1 MNKEK
6 SFEEAMAELETIV
19 KKIES
24 EDTPLEE
31 ILELYERG
39 SELSAYCQG
48 ILSKT
53 QEKLESI
60 QKQVQKGD

>member
-1 MNKEK
+1 MTKDK
-6 SFEEAMAELETIV
+6 SFEEAMSELESIV

-24 EDTPLEE
+24 DDTPLED

-39 SELSAYCQG
+39 SELSSYCQS

-60 QKQVQKGD
+60 QQQVEKGA

>member
-1 MNKEK
+1 MSKVK
-6 SFEEAMAELETIV
+6 SFEEAMAELEAIV

-24 EDTPLEE
+24 EETPLEE

-39 SELSAYCQG
+39 SELSGYCQD

-60 QKQVQKGD
+60 QKQVEKGE

>member
-6 SFEEAMAELETIV
+6 SFEDAMMELEAIV

-24 EDTPLEE
+24 DDTALED
-31 ILELYERG
+31 ILDLYERG
-39 SELSAYCQG
+39 SELSEYCQG

-60 QKQVQKGD
+60 QKQVEKGE